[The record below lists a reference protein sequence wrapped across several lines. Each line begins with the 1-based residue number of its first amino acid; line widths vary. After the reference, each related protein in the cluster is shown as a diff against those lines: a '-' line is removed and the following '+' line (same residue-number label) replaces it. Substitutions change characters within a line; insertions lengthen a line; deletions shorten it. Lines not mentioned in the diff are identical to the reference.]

1 VREAREILAA
11 DAAEGSCPTRVAVQ
25 ALQSVPDRLISAG
38 LRAALDLLLRR
49 DARDLPRLVAE
60 ATRLVPTRL
69 VDDVMALIRTEAGH
83 RLSTALG
90 SVVFQLPE
98 SIQGAVLDELLS
110 QPGAASRRAILT
122 KVCST
127 WRDPLDAG
135 QRAILR
141 RCLDSPSLDTRLC
154 VLAAAAPLLHQ
165 EQGPEALGQVLDT
178 FTAIQR
184 WWSRTVA
191 VAADDEADATG

>member
-1 VREAREILAA
+1 MSPLLGGERPHVLV
-11 DAAEGSCPTRVAVQ
+11 CV
-25 ALQSVPDRLISAG
+25 LCLVPDRLISAG

-49 DARDLPRLVAE
+49 DARDLPRFVAE

-122 KVCST
+122 KTCST

-141 RCLDSPSLDTRLC
+141 RCLDSPSLDTTLC
-154 VLAAAAPLLHQ
+154 VLAAPLATPGTGSGSARPGTRYLYRY
-165 EQGPEALGQVLDT
+165 PTLV
-178 FTAIQR
+178 
-184 WWSRTVA
+184 V
-191 VAADDEADATG
+191 DDRGGRC